1 MKLARLVAIPG
12 TLLVVAATLAAANPA
27 TAARAT
33 RAASASQHMAINCQ
47 YSGMCAEVAN
57 PAEVFGPEYVGHDEP
72 SAVFYSNIPGS
83 GNHMTYSLRL
93 PRDPSPANPNT
104 PGKSYQ
110 FQLNGALWLGMAM
123 CDTQSYPNQVSTC
136 TPDSNSNIVDPAVS
150 PNHPGTAF
158 TELQFYPPGWVP
170 WPTWQ
175 VAVGASGCDPTK
187 WCAALNIFS
196 LSQDPVNGTS
206 QNATCAARTG
216 LEYVNFA
223 FVTKNGHSTAPANPV
238 DATTA
243 TFTPDPARDLFMKSG
258 DNLKV
263 SLRDTPNGLRAVIS
277 DLTSGQTGSMTASA
291 ANGFGQ
297 VKFDPTG
304 TSCTKIPYNFHPMY
318 STSSEQTRVIWAA
331 HTYNVS
337 FTSEIGHFENEIGH
351 FENCN
356 GPNPIP
362 ATPFGV
368 DASGNPITC
377 PAGNTEGFGAN
388 VSPTDADDDFC
399 FPGTEA
405 LRIHVNGC
413 TDTNVGFDSLAYQP
427 VWPDGNR
434 ALHPQPILFSSPRT
448 GSSDSV
454 NYSRTAFEADLPRI
468 ETNTC
473 NRTTGAGCTLIPTTD
488 KGAPAAFYPFFS
500 AFQNGV
506 RDEQGGG
513 GCLWAF
519 GNHLTGANDFG
530 RNAQYGSLLTT
541 TYLAFGGHGATV
553 NRINNFR
560 QIISN
565 PCPAGGNEG

>member
-1 MKLARLVAIPG
+1 MKLRRLVAIPG
-12 TLLVVAATLAAANPA
+12 TALLVGATLAAANLAP
-27 TAARAT
+27 
-33 RAASASQHMAINCQ
+33 AASAAPSAAQHAAINCE
-47 YSGMCAEVAN
+47 YSAVCAEVAN

-72 SAVFYSNIPGS
+72 STVFYSNVPGS
-83 GNHMTYSLRL
+83 GNHMAYSLRL
-93 PRDPSPANPNT
+93 PHDPSPANPNT

-110 FQLNGALWLGMAM
+110 FQLNGALWFGMAL
-123 CDTQSYPNQVSTC
+123 CATQSYPEQVSTC
-136 TPDSNSNIVDPAVS
+136 TPNSDSNIVDPAVS

-158 TELQFYPPGWVP
+158 LELQFYPPGWVP

-223 FVTKNGHSTAPANPV
+223 FVTKNGHTTAPANPV

-318 STSSEQTRVIWAA
+318 STSSAQTRVIWAA

-337 FTSEIGHFENEIGH
+337 FTSEIGH

-434 ALHPQPILFSSPRT
+434 ALHPQPTLFSSPLT
-448 GSSDSV
+448 GPGNRQ
-454 NYSRTAFEADLPRI
+454 NYSRMAFEANLPRI
-468 ETNTC
+468 QGGNC
-473 NRTTGAGCTLIPTTD
+473 RLTGQGCLLIPLTD
-488 KGAPAAFYPFFS
+488 KGTPAA
-500 AFQNGV
+500 
-506 RDEQGGG
+506 
-513 GCLWAF
+513 
-519 GNHLTGANDFG
+519 
-530 RNAQYGSLLTT
+530 
-541 TYLAFGGHGATV
+541 
-553 NRINNFR
+553 
-560 QIISN
+560 
-565 PCPAGGNEG
+565 

>member
-1 MKLARLVAIPG
+1 MKLVRLAAIPG
-12 TLLVVAATLAAANPA
+12 TLLVIGATLAATNPA

-33 RAASASQHMAINCQ
+33 RAANASQHMAINCQ
-47 YSGMCAEVAN
+47 YSGTCAEVAN

-72 SAVFYSNIPGS
+72 SAVFYSDVPGS

-136 TPDSNSNIVDPAVS
+136 TPDSNGNIVDPAVS
-150 PNHPGTAF
+150 PKHPGTAF

-196 LSQDPVNGTS
+196 LSQDPVNGTT
-206 QNATCAARTG
+206 QNATCVARTG
-216 LEYVNFA
+216 VEYVNFA
-223 FVTKNGHSTAPANPV
+223 FVTKDGHSTAPANPV
-238 DATTA
+238 DSTTA
-243 TFTPDPARDLFMKSG
+243 TFTPNPARDLFMKSG

-263 SLRDTPNGLRAVIS
+263 SLRDTPNGLRAVIH

-297 VKFDPTG
+297 VKYDPTG
-304 TSCTKIPYNFHPMY
+304 TSCTNIPYNFHPMY

-331 HTYNVS
+331 HTYNIS
-337 FTSEIGHFENEIGH
+337 FTSEIGHFEN
-351 FENCN
+351 CT

-368 DASGNPITC
+368 DASGNPIAC
-377 PAGNTEGFGAN
+377 PTGNTEGFGAGA
-388 VSPTDADDDFC
+388 SPTDSDDNFC
-399 FPGTEA
+399 FPATEA
-405 LRIHVNGC
+405 MRIHINGC
-413 TDTNVGFDSLAYQP
+413 TDTNTGFDSLGYQP

-434 ALHPQPILFSSPRT
+434 ALHPQPVLFSSPRT
-448 GSSDSV
+448 GFFDSV
-454 NYSRTAFEADLPRI
+454 NYSRMAFEADLPRI

-488 KGAPAAFYPFFS
+488 KGTPAAFYPFFS

-506 RDEQGGG
+506 QDERGGG
-513 GCLWAF
+513 GCMWAF
-519 GNHLTGANDFG
+519 GNRLPGATTDFG
-530 RNAQYGSLLTT
+530 RNAQYGSLLST
-541 TYLAFGGHGATV
+541 TYLVVGGHGATI

-565 PCPAGGNEG
+565 PCPAGGTRG